1 MESRAKVAR
10 NCSGR
15 SDVGGGLKRLV
26 VAGSGGLLWG
36 SLVLEGGLLVGGSLE
51 GLLDGLFEGDG
62 ANGVRV
68 SEGSMR
74 GKEDVEKT

>member
-1 MESRAKVAR
+1 MAR

-26 VAGSGGLLWG
+26 VAGSGGLLCG
-36 SLVLEGGLLVGGSLE
+36 SLVLTGGLLVGGSLD

-68 SEGSMR
+68 SESGMR